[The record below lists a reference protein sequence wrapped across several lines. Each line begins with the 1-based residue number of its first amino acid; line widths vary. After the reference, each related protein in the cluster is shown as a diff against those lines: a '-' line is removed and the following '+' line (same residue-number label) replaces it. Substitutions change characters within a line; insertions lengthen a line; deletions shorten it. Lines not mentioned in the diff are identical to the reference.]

1 MKPESEQDR
10 RLNGMHKHVLR
21 ELRIDAVTGKA
32 DLFSAA
38 DLAILEAGEDGC

>member
-21 ELRIDAVTGKA
+21 ELRIDAVTAKA
-32 DLFSAA
+32 ALFTAE
-38 DLAILEAGEDGC
+38 DIAILEEGSDL